1 MTKSAKYQL
10 SAMGLNELT
19 HTNEP
24 KLPGA
29 LSSKKNSVLCA
40 DFSEMSLVEVN
51 QVPNLESHMRKIS
64 ALVSAAALA
73 AVSSVAFAAGPAG
86 FGGGQ
91 AASGQAGGPAGFGP
105 ATALNTVQA
114 VTQSGLD
121 EQRVVL
127 TGKLTN
133 YLGNDKYEFA
143 DSTGRI
149 VVELDDDRNW
159 SHIGKD
165 QTITIYGETD
175 VTPRAI
181 EIDVTDAQVVK

>member
-1 MTKSAKYQL
+1 
-10 SAMGLNELT
+10 
-19 HTNEP
+19 
-24 KLPGA
+24 
-29 LSSKKNSVLCA
+29 
-40 DFSEMSLVEVN
+40 
-51 QVPNLESHMRKIS
+51 MRKIS